1 MADVTLADI
10 LQGRGQQAN
19 DFGPLTPEQEAQ
31 LRRQAVQSGMS
42 PLDFMIGGA
51 IPGAA
56 VGYAAQRF
64 GRYLAGVPKHEAPLG
79 MRTLMGAGGAAAG
92 ATMGGMQGLIDYEKQ
107 QNTMRDAE
115 GQPGGFYGQPRK

>member
-64 GRYLAGVPKHEAPLG
+64 GRYLAGVPKH
-79 MRTLMGAGGAAAG
+79 AAG